1 MNPNKAMMTHKI
13 KAAREKREFIY
24 KGTPIRLLID
34 SLTETYQASRNWDNI
49 FKISKEK
56 KLSTKNTNL
65 AKLFF
70 RNEGGIK
77 T

>member
-49 FKISKEK
+49 FKISKK
-56 KLSTKNTNL
+56 KKNCQPKILTWQSCSSEM
-65 AKLFF
+65 K
-70 RNEGGIK
+70 EG
-77 T
+77 